1 MPVSNTGPAL
11 ALGVWAGAVSPAPL
25 LARLAAIAAFNCLAY
40 ASSTT
45 LARDSA
51 SSRESAAARA
61 LAPAA
66 SCSARERESATAS
79 DTSASSSRLLTL
91 NHRCTCPG
99 TPVSV
104 WRHARTPV
112 CLHVYKGCTH
122 TAFVCMHNGM
132 HASKQIIQLLFE
144 HKRNASRNATQAK
157 ALPSQITAETS
168 DVLQLAST
176 PPQLA
181 SVGP

>member
-11 ALGVWAGAVSPAPL
+11 ALGVWAFAVSPAPL

-66 SCSARERESATAS
+66 SCSASERERATAS
-79 DTSASSSRLLTL
+79 DTSASSSRLLNTQPL
-91 NHRCTCPG
+91 VHVPREHPSVYGGMHASQCVCTN
-99 TPVSV
+99 
-104 WRHARTPV
+104 
-112 CLHVYKGCTH
+112 
-122 TAFVCMHNGM
+122 TAFVCINNGM
-132 HASKQIIQLLFE
+132 HAPKQIIQLFE
-144 HKRNASRNATQAK
+144 HKRNATQAVLK
-157 ALPSQITAETS
+157 RRRCPLKGLPRPRMCCSWQ
-168 DVLQLAST
+168 
-176 PPQLA
+176 
-181 SVGP
+181 GPHHSM